1 MSNLPRISVMIV
13 GAVGTIAGLLGL
25 CYNGM
30 TLTVAFRGGFSDL
43 VKQHGLSVF
52 YPAFYTMSG
61 ICVGCY
67 LLVLACGIAL
77 LRGRLRWAR
86 FLTGVLLFEVIY
98 FLSVSLLWTR
108 LTSGMSVAA
117 ATGVANG
124 GLMVQFVIL
133 FPLWGPLVLW
143 WAKKRLDQGEQT
155 GN

>member
-1 MSNLPRISVMIV
+1 
-13 GAVGTIAGLLGL
+13 
-25 CYNGM
+25 
-30 TLTVAFRGGFSDL
+30 
-43 VKQHGLSVF
+43 
-52 YPAFYTMSG
+52 
-61 ICVGCY
+61 
-67 LLVLACGIAL
+67 
-77 LRGRLRWAR
+77 
-86 FLTGVLLFEVIY
+86 VLLFEVIY